1 MLKNGFTI
9 FEKYFAYVSTECI
22 TCKHILANNMKY
34 SLIQEALT
42 NAKDD
47 SGNDISDE
55 NTIFVLTF
63 WFSTFTKEAYFQY

>member
-1 MLKNGFTI
+1 
-9 FEKYFAYVSTECI
+9 
-22 TCKHILANNMKY
+22 MKY
-34 SLIQEALT
+34 LLIQEALT